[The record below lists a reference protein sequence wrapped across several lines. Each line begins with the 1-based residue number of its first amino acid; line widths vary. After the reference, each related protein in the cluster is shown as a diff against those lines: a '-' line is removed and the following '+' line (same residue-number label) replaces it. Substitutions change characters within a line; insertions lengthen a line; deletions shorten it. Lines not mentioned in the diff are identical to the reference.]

1 MLELT
6 FSIEYSVNIGVY
18 LNPLSKQPQLRD
30 SKQKHGCP
38 IAFECIKSTEYASI
52 CCKTQPVCPSAE
64 SLALFKAHAS
74 EPRRCSSKELGACP
88 GDYTCQQ
95 AKNMESTCC
104 TPPLECPFGMRALR
118 EQFGHPHICSFGVEG
133 ICPMDHICTRSTSN
147 PSRFLCCRPQ
157 LRCVAPFVDA
167 STQKTLQ
174 CYPGKLMNTAFFF
187 RLLSLS

>member
-1 MLELT
+1 MVDENWNRSFFMLTNVWFL
-6 FSIEYSVNIGVY
+6 
-18 LNPLSKQPQLRD
+18 K
-30 SKQKHGCP
+30 
-38 IAFECIKSTEYASI
+38 
-52 CCKTQPVCPSAE
+52 
-64 SLALFKAHAS
+64 
-74 EPRRCSSKELGACP
+74 
-88 GDYTCQQ
+88 
-95 AKNMESTCC
+95 ESTCC

-187 RLLSLS
+187 RLLSLSWKLKSNSLLPKINPVIGQSCNGKEVLPINVFSQQRRWNYQKIVMNYIHH